1 MRNRRA
7 WEPEIKVPARVNLT
21 HQEGATVCALEL
33 PVAGEGNGIREVVL
47 QVINALSEWIDQR
60 SGIVGHIKAAL
71 KTCSGTAFFFNAGS
85 GTSVQTSS
93 ATGAVLQLTVIA
105 FLVEVQELRE
115 RLEQTLNWLETD

>member
-7 WEPEIKVPARVNLT
+7 WELEIDAPARVNLT

-33 PVAGEGNGIREVVL
+33 PVSGESERVREAVL
-47 QVINALSEWIDQR
+47 QEINALSEWIDQR
-60 SGIVGHIKAAL
+60 GGIVGHIKAAL
-71 KTCSGTAFFFNAGS
+71 KTNSGTVFFFNAGS

-105 FLVEVQELRE
+105 FLVEDQKLRE
-115 RLEQTLNWLETD
+115 RLEQTLNRFETD